1 MPEAEL
7 LSRFL
12 NSLRDTFILVVD
24 QERRIVYANA
34 PFLEH
39 FRLRGGEVVGRLCA
53 ELPSPFADQDGSP
66 ISFGAWTGNL
76 SAPASLLL
84 TREFQGKKFVYEAVF
99 YQLAGGDQDF
109 ATVCLYQQVT
119 DESETTCPPQ
129 QCHELERSLVQASI
143 DGIIVN
149 DLEGNVLIY
158 NEGAAKILG
167 YTPQEVIGKIKVGHL
182 YPPGLAHEIKH
193 KIYDPEYGGVG
204 ILENF
209 ETVVRHQD
217 GSLVPIW
224 LSARLLREGAREIG
238 IVGYFRDLRERKRLE
253 EEVLRNERLAT
264 LGKMVAHITHE
275 IKNPMLIICGFARQ
289 LQRLAELPEDAR
301 QKLQLIKEEVRC
313 LEEFLSHLGSFAHT
327 TPTKKVPGDLP
338 ALIREVAEL
347 MDVSFKEQGVA
358 FKMDDSL
365 QAPPVPFDPGQMR
378 QVLINI
384 FKNAQEA
391 MPQGGRL
398 SVSLEI
404 RGGDLFLL
412 VADTGQ
418 GIAPEH
424 LPDLFT
430 PFFTTKEKGT
440 GLGLS
445 ICRHLIEQHQG
456 EIRITSEVNRGTTCT
471 IRLPLSSA

>member
-1 MPEAEL
+1 
-7 LSRFL
+7 
-12 NSLRDTFILVVD
+12 
-24 QERRIVYANA
+24 
-34 PFLEH
+34 
-39 FRLRGGEVVGRLCA
+39 
-53 ELPSPFADQDGSP
+53 
-66 ISFGAWTGNL
+66 
-76 SAPASLLL
+76 
-84 TREFQGKKFVYEAVF
+84 
-99 YQLAGGDQDF
+99 
-109 ATVCLYQQVT
+109 
-119 DESETTCPPQ
+119 
-129 QCHELERSLVQASI
+129 
-143 DGIIVN
+143 
-149 DLEGNVLIY
+149 
-158 NEGAAKILG
+158 
-167 YTPQEVIGKIKVGHL
+167 
-182 YPPGLAHEIKH
+182 
-193 KIYDPEYGGVG
+193 
-204 ILENF
+204 
-209 ETVVRHQD
+209 
-217 GSLVPIW
+217 
-224 LSARLLREGAREIG
+224 
-238 IVGYFRDLRERKRLE
+238 
-253 EEVLRNERLAT
+253 
-264 LGKMVAHITHE
+264 
-275 IKNPMLIICGFARQ
+275 
-289 LQRLAELPEDAR
+289 
-301 QKLQLIKEEVRC
+301 
-313 LEEFLSHLGSFAHT
+313 
-327 TPTKKVPGDLP
+327 
-338 ALIREVAEL
+338 

-384 FKNAQEA
+384 FKNALEA